1 MKCEKCNHLVRTS
14 YEYGEYACEL
24 FGDEPP
30 CFLDTG
36 DGCKLRWNEAKKL
49 ANLGD
54 SVHYGTYQW
63 YGRNPTKE
71 EEENYAKKLK
81 AYKDYY
87 EHIREKYNGEAND

>member
-1 MKCEKCNHLVRTS
+1 MMKCEKCNWLIRTS

-30 CFLDTG
+30 GFLDTG

-49 ANLGD
+49 SHLGD

-63 YGRNPTKE
+63 YGRTPTNE
-71 EEENYAKKLK
+71 EVEHYAKKLK
-81 AYKDYY
+81 AYNDYW
-87 EHIREKYNGEAND
+87 EHIRKKYGVEVE

>member
-24 FGDEPP
+24 FGYDPP

-63 YGRNPTKE
+63 YGRTPTKE
-71 EEENYAKKLK
+71 EAK
-81 AYKDYY
+81 AYNKKVKAYNDYVG
-87 EHIREKYNGEAND
+87 HIREKYNG

>member
-36 DGCKLRWNEAKKL
+36 DGCKLRWN
-49 ANLGD
+49 
-54 SVHYGTYQW
+54 
-63 YGRNPTKE
+63 
-71 EEENYAKKLK
+71 
-81 AYKDYY
+81 
-87 EHIREKYNGEAND
+87 